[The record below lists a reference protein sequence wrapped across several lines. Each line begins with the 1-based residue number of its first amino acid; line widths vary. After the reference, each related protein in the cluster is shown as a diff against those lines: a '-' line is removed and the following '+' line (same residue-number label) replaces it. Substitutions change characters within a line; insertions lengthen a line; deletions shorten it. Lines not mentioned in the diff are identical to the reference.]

1 MTKKQQL
8 IQRLNELRT
17 KNSLPIYDPKKVT
30 MNCEE
35 IEALIYHLETPS
47 HMYKDP
53 PPPQESIA
61 GLLKKLNALRKKAGE
76 KPLAGWKANRA
87 DLEKAIMA
95 MQKEIVEEALL
106 KHKRG
111 KTKIAQGADTR
122 KTHTDM
128 HNNPIVEDM
137 KKMRRKEERLRIAK
151 AKDTARKIALW
162 AGYSTANV
170 LAYLLAKNLTTPA
183 LAGDTLKADI
193 KAWLSLREEVMPQRR
208 GKPRSPL
215 RVFVEAESKRLVVPE
230 RALQRWLE
238 ANGLGV
244 EKPLSKAQER
254 ALRAFLKA
262 QPKQTATG
270 QKRPRSSGSVTPQA
284 LADEL
289 GLDAKAVRVR
299 LRKLEPRIK
308 AIWRMANER
317 WGFEPE
323 HKSDVLKLIKGE
335 K

>member
-1 MTKKQQL
+1 MTKKQDL
-8 IQRLNELRT
+8 IARLNELRT
-17 KNSLPIYDPKKVT
+17 KNVLPIYDPKKVT

-53 PPPQESIA
+53 SPPQESIA
-61 GLLKKLNALRKKAGE
+61 GLLKKLNALRKKGGE
-76 KPLAGWKANRA
+76 KSLVGWKGSRA
-87 DLEKAIMA
+87 DLEKAITA
-95 MQKEIVEEALL
+95 MQKEIVEEAML

-128 HNNPIVEDM
+128 HTNPIVEDM
-137 KKMRRKEERLRIAK
+137 KKMRKKEERQRIAK

-162 AGYSTANV
+162 AGYSTTSV
-170 LAYLLAKNLTTPA
+170 LAYLLAKNQTTPA
-183 LAGDTLKADI
+183 LAGDSLKADI
-193 KAWLSLREEVMPQRR
+193 KAWLGLRDEVLPQKR

-215 RVFVEAESKRLVVPE
+215 RVFVEAESKRLAVPD

-262 QPKQTATG
+262 RPKLASTG

-299 LRKLEPRIK
+299 LRKLEPKIK
-308 AIWRMANER
+308 PAWRMADER
-317 WGFEPE
+317 WGFKQE
-323 HKSDVLKLIKGE
+323 HKADVIKLLKGE